1 MIIYQSTKE
10 SFVNDVVSNNI
21 ENVILNFFKDRLG
34 QTTSVNEIRSWKNSM
49 QYMNNVL
56 IDPNIPNDSG
66 VLIEY
71 QIPQTSKRIDFI
83 LTGQD
88 ENQVNHA
95 ILIELK
101 QWDKADVTDK
111 EAVVSTYVGN
121 GNREVSHP
129 SYQAWS
135 YAALLEGF
143 NEAVYTSNIKYP
155 QFHQDKHEKDSIIN
169 IKKIK
174 YDDIPRRRY
183 SNKFSRFHCN
193 KH

>member
-71 QIPQTSKRIDFI
+71 QS
-83 LTGQD
+83 
-88 ENQVNHA
+88 
-95 ILIELK
+95 
-101 QWDKADVTDK
+101 
-111 EAVVSTYVGN
+111 
-121 GNREVSHP
+121 
-129 SYQAWS
+129 
-135 YAALLEGF
+135 
-143 NEAVYTSNIKYP
+143 
-155 QFHQDKHEKDSIIN
+155 
-169 IKKIK
+169 
-174 YDDIPRRRY
+174 RY
-183 SNKFSRFHCN
+183 
-193 KH
+193 